1 MACGPTE
8 IGVLAV
14 VFRRMLADLHELL
27 SRKFGYLQHSRL
39 EYAAGWTRERSEMKA
54 IDVEKAV
61 GNLPYMSRDE
71 ADYLHSFFDDNG
83 IRSCLELGFFHGVSS
98 AYIAAKM
105 AEVGG
110 HLTTIDRIA
119 AKQRQPNIDQLLEKL
134 NLSEVVTVIYEPR
147 SYTWAL
153 MKLLEGSTTEQFDF
167 VFVDGGHGWDNT
179 ALAFFLV
186 AKLLKPGGWV
196 VFDDLGWTLADS
208 RSATEPW
215 ALKIPEE
222 ERKTPTVTKVYE
234 LLVQTDERFGEHF
247 TRGKWGFARKKK

>member
-1 MACGPTE
+1 MHRYDFLLREQLKKTRLREFLRQCRTVGTRTRNVDGLIEPADSSRLVNPTRMACGPTE

-167 VFVDGGHGWDNT
+167 VFVDGGH
-179 ALAFFLV
+179 
-186 AKLLKPGGWV
+186 
-196 VFDDLGWTLADS
+196 
-208 RSATEPW
+208 
-215 ALKIPEE
+215 
-222 ERKTPTVTKVYE
+222 
-234 LLVQTDERFGEHF
+234 
-247 TRGKWGFARKKK
+247 